1 MLATYVAAAETIR
14 GEAVAAA
21 AFAALVSWVQRV
33 LSTPVRT
40 QRRQV
45 GALDAYG
52 KQAELSLRLLSAA
65 MVVLALA
72 LVLLRVT

>member
-1 MLATYVAAAETIR
+1 
-14 GEAVAAA
+14 
-21 AFAALVSWVQRV
+21 
-33 LSTPVRT
+33 VRT

-52 KQAELSLRLLSAA
+52 KQAELALRLLSAA
-65 MVVLALA
+65 MVALALA